1 MTELGAQSAT
11 MAVGGGAMG
20 SELSTGTR
28 ASMVVLLADDE
39 LVVRSLARSVLT
51 RAGYKVLD
59 AVDGEQALEVSRQY
73 TGPIDLLLTDVKM
86 PKMDGLQL
94 SAQISRER
102 PGIKILLMSGRPS
115 GELIVL
121 GEKMPFLRKPFLPDV
136 LCERLNSLLARE

>member
-1 MTELGAQSAT
+1 
-11 MAVGGGAMG
+11 MG
-20 SELSTGTR
+20 SELTSGTR

-39 LVVRSLARSVLT
+39 LVVRSLARSVLA

-59 AVDGEQALEVSRQY
+59 AEDGEQALEVSRQY
-73 TGPIDLLLTDVKM
+73 SGPIDLLLTDVKM

-94 SAQISRER
+94 SAHISRER

-115 GELIVL
+115 SELVVA

-136 LCERLNSLLARE
+136 LREKLNSLLAQE

>member
-1 MTELGAQSAT
+1 
-11 MAVGGGAMG
+11 
-20 SELSTGTR
+20 
-28 ASMVVLLADDE
+28 
-39 LVVRSLARSVLT
+39 LARSVLT

>member
-1 MTELGAQSAT
+1 
-11 MAVGGGAMG
+11 MG

-115 GELIVL
+115 GELIVR

>member
-1 MTELGAQSAT
+1 
-11 MAVGGGAMG
+11 MG